1 MGFRINTNIAAMSA
15 HTNATMNN
23 RSLDDSLSK
32 LSSGLR
38 INKAADDAS
47 GMAIADSLRS
57 QANSLAQA
65 IANAN
70 DAVGIVQ
77 TADKAMDEQ
86 IKILDTIKTK
96 AIQSASDSQTA
107 SSREAIQ
114 KDINRLIEQLDNIAK
129 TTTFNGQ
136 ALLSG
141 TFSNKEFQVGAYS
154 NQSIKASIANTQS
167 LAVGA
172 ISQRHDISQLG
183 NTLAVT
189 AGTTNVLGA
198 TTLSVA
204 ALSVAISLGNTA
216 AIGVGDTIRIDGIGN
231 VQITAMNTATGELTI
246 NTPLTKSITAGA
258 TISIVANA
266 AEDLSKL
273 GTVTS
278 LAVVISASDVSGFA
292 VGDSL
297 TITNST
303 GSVTRTITSVSTSL
317 GQIGISAATGLIL
330 STAGQTIALSSRDT
344 LGTAYTGADYQQY
357 TVEGVK
363 LEGVQMTDS
372 SGNGVAQSG
381 LGRVADLIN
390 STSSS
395 TGIKAVADTE
405 YNSTIRIA
413 AGNLSTNMT
422 INGITILNA
431 GDSLLAAD
439 SNNKLVNAINANT
452 ADTGVTA
459 SLESDGTLTL
469 KSDGRAMN
477 LSGFTTLTGLND
489 GIHSGTLQ
497 LTKQGSGVIDVSSV
511 HYSNSGLTTAN
522 ASATTLTD
530 IPVSSKLSDLVFG
543 KVDDNND
550 GLVNTSDTV
559 GLLRTRAGASKAM
572 DIVEAAITQ
581 LDSIRADLGSVQNQL
596 VVTVNNISV
605 TQVNVRAAESQ
616 IRDVDFA
623 AESANFSKYNILA
636 QSGSYAMSQANAVQ
650 QNVLKLL
657 Q

>member
-172 ISQRHDISQLG
+172 ISQRSDIAQLG
-183 NTLAVT
+183 NALAVT
-189 AGTTNVLGA
+189 AGAINIAGA
-198 TTLSVA
+198 TTISA
-204 ALSVAISLGNTA
+204 AGNLA
-216 AIGVGDTIRIDGIGN
+216 GLAVGDTIRIDGIGN
-231 VQITAMNTATGELTI
+231 VKVTQIASSIGAITI
-246 NTPLTKSITAGA
+246 DTPLAKSLTMGG
-258 TISIVANA
+258 TIAVVSNV

-273 GTVTS
+273 TGVIGATSIAVTD
-278 LAVVISASDVSGFA
+278 ASGFA
-292 VGDSL
+292 KGDVINVTNSAGTVG
-297 TITNST
+297 TITVT
-303 GSVTRTITSVSTSL
+303 GVGSSSGVLSIA
-317 GQIGISAATGLIL
+317 IAGISAG
-330 STAGQTIALSSRDT
+330 STIATSSLNTRSV
-344 LGTAYTGADYQQY
+344 LGTAYATSDYAQY

-395 TGIKAVADTE
+395 TGIKAVANTE
-405 YNSTIRIA
+405 YNGTIRIG
-413 AGNLSTNMT
+413 AGTLANDMK
-422 INGITILNA
+422 INGITILAA
-431 GDSLLAAD
+431 GDSLISAD

-452 ADTGVTA
+452 AKTGVTA

-469 KSDGRAMN
+469 KTDGRAMN
-477 LSGFTTLTGLND
+477 LSGFTTLAGLND
-489 GIHSGTLQ
+489 GVFTGSLT
-497 LTKQGSGVIDVSSV
+497 LTKQGSGVINATST
-511 HYSNSGLTTAN
+511 HYSNAGLTA
-522 ASATTLTD
+522 ASTGATSLTD
-530 IPVSSKLSDLVFG
+530 VAVSAKLSDLVYG

-550 GLVNTSDTV
+550 GVLNSSDTV
-559 GLLRTRAGASKAM
+559 GLLRTRQGASRAM

>member
-1 MGFRINTNIAAMSA
+1 
-15 HTNATMNN
+15 
-23 RSLDDSLSK
+23 
-32 LSSGLR
+32 
-38 INKAADDAS
+38 
-47 GMAIADSLRS
+47 
-57 QANSLAQA
+57 
-65 IANAN
+65 
-70 DAVGIVQ
+70 
-77 TADKAMDEQ
+77 
-86 IKILDTIKTK
+86 
-96 AIQSASDSQTA
+96 
-107 SSREAIQ
+107 
-114 KDINRLIEQLDNIAK
+114 
-129 TTTFNGQ
+129 
-136 ALLSG
+136 
-141 TFSNKEFQVGAYS
+141 
-154 NQSIKASIANTQS
+154 
-167 LAVGA
+167 
-172 ISQRHDISQLG
+172 
-183 NTLAVT
+183 
-189 AGTTNVLGA
+189 
-198 TTLSVA
+198 
-204 ALSVAISLGNTA
+204 
-216 AIGVGDTIRIDGIGN
+216 
-231 VQITAMNTATGELTI
+231 MNTATGELTI

>member
-57 QANSLAQA
+57 QANSLGQA
-65 IANAN
+65 ISNAN

-86 IKILDTIKTK
+86 VKILDTIKTK

>member
-1 MGFRINTNIAAMSA
+1 MGFRINTNIGAMNA

-57 QANSLAQA
+57 QANSLGQA
-65 IANAN
+65 ISNAN

-114 KDINRLIEQLDNIAK
+114 KDINRLVEQLDNIAK

-154 NQSIKASIANTQS
+154 NQTIKTSIANTQS

-172 ISQRHDISQLG
+172 ISQRSDINQLG
-183 NTLAVT
+183 NTLAVG
-189 AGTTNVLGA
+189 AGTTNVAGA
-198 TTLSVA
+198 TVISIA
-204 ALSVAISLGNTA
+204 ALSAGIA
-216 AIGVGDTIRIDGIGN
+216 VGDTIRIDGIGN
-231 VQITAMNTATGELTI
+231 VKVTALTI
-246 NTPLTKSITAGA
+246 SNASMTIDTGLAKTITAGA
-258 TISIVANA
+258 TITVVANA
-266 AEDLSKL
+266 AEDPSKAVL
-273 GTVTS
+273 TVGVLPVTFSIGDTTGWAIGDKINVTNSIGTTEVRTIQSINTSAGTVT
-278 LAVVISASDVSGFA
+278 VSAAS
-292 VGDSL
+292 
-297 TITNST
+297 TITAGSISVNSR
-303 GSVTRTITSVSTSL
+303 SVV
-317 GQIGISAATGLIL
+317 
-330 STAGQTIALSSRDT
+330 
-344 LGTAYTGADYQQY
+344 GTAYTTSDYAQY
-357 TVEGVK
+357 TIEGVK
-363 LEGVQMTDS
+363 LEGVQMTDA
-372 SGNGVAQSG
+372 SGNGVAQTG
-381 LGRVADLIN
+381 LGRVADIIN
-390 STSSS
+390 STSSQ
-395 TGIKAVADTE
+395 TGIKAVANTE
-405 YNSTIRIA
+405 LNSTIRVG
-413 AGNLSTNMT
+413 AGTLTADMK
-422 INGITILNA
+422 INGITILGS
-431 GDSLLAAD
+431 GDSLLSAD

-469 KSDGRAMN
+469 KSDGRAVN

-489 GIHSGTLQ
+489 GVHTGTLT
-497 LTKQGSGVIDVSSV
+497 LTKQGSGVINASAS
-511 HYSNSGLTTAN
+511 HYSNAGLTIASTG
-522 ASATTLTD
+522 ASALTD
-530 IPVSSKLSDLVFG
+530 IAVSAKLSDLVYG

-550 GLVNTSDTV
+550 GVLNSSDTS
-559 GLLRTRAGASKAM
+559 GLLRTRQGASRAM

>member
-57 QANSLAQA
+57 QANSLGQA
-65 IANAN
+65 ISNAN

-86 IKILDTIKTK
+86 VKILDTIKTK

-136 ALLSG
+136 TLLSG

>member
-1 MGFRINTNIAAMSA
+1 MGFRINTNISAMNA

-57 QANSLAQA
+57 QANSLGQA

-86 IKILDTIKTK
+86 VKILDTIKTK

-136 ALLSG
+136 TLLSG

-154 NQSIKASIANTQS
+154 NQSIKTSIANTQS

-172 ISQRHDISQLG
+172 ISQRQDISQLG
-183 NTLAVT
+183 NTFAVA
-189 AGTTNVLGA
+189 AGATNVLGA
-198 TTLSVA
+198 TTLSMA
-204 ALSVAISLGNTA
+204 TMSLATGLA
-216 AIGVGDTIRIDGIGN
+216 VGDTIRIDGVGN
-231 VQITAMNTATGELTI
+231 VKVTALATSTGSLTI
-246 NTPLTKSITAGA
+246 DTPLAKSITAGA
-258 TISIVANA
+258 NISIVANA
-266 AEDLSKL
+266 AEDLSKILSLSLAVTTISVSDVTGFAIGDKLNMTSSL
-273 GTVTS
+273 GTVVATITG
-278 LAVVISASDVSGFA
+278 VSAGI
-292 VGDSL
+292 L
-297 TITNST
+297 TISGTPNVGINTISLNS
-303 GSVTRTITSVSTSL
+303 R
-317 GQIGISAATGLIL
+317 A
-330 STAGQTIALSSRDT
+330 T
-344 LGTAYTGADYQQY
+344 LGTAYAAADYQQY

-390 STSSS
+390 STSSE

-405 YNSTIRIA
+405 YNGTIRI
-413 AGNLSTNMT
+413 GSGT
-422 INGITILNA
+422 
-431 GDSLLAAD
+431 LAAD
-439 SNNKLVNAINANT
+439 MKINGVTILASGDTLLTADSDNKLVNAINANT

-489 GIHSGTLQ
+489 GIHAGTLQ
-497 LTKQGSGVIDVSSV
+497 LTKQGSGVIDVTSA
-511 HYSNSGLTTAN
+511 HYSNAGLTTAN
-522 ASATTLTD
+522 GSATTLTD
-530 IPVSSKLSDLVFG
+530 IPATAKLSDLIFG
-543 KVDDNND
+543 RIDDNND
-550 GLVNTSDTV
+550 GVVNTSDTV
-559 GLLRTRAGASKAM
+559 GLLRTRDGASKAM
-572 DIVEAAITQ
+572 DIVESAITQ

-650 QNVLKLL
+650 QNVLRLL